1 MGMPAYYNP
10 YMGMPGPGMVPS
22 GIMPSTL
29 GPPNPLEAAAAHGF
43 SSPPQFRPPPVDPTR
58 AHSLGLPQSSPLSPT
73 SSTSHGPSR
82 AAAHRPTSNSAPI
95 VNRPPSEPGRP
106 LTTMPSSGTTL
117 RRPSSNSRPLP
128 PLTHPS
134 TPGGH
139 PVNNN
144 DNIKV
149 VVRVR
154 PMNERELFTSDA
166 TVVQVDE
173 QDPQQMQVLR
183 PSHDTQ
189 VAIYACLA
197 TQPKAIPYTL
207 ADLRLAL
214 QVIVPGPKGSV
225 MTRNFTFHGCLAP
238 NSKQS
243 DVLKICG
250 ITQLLN
256 AAMAGYHAT
265 IFAYGQTGS
274 GKTYTMSGHEDI
286 IDSDG
291 YAGDTDD
298 GIVTRSVMY
307 LFDQMQ
313 KANSGCKYTF
323 RASYCEIYNEALYD
337 LLKFTKQQL
346 QVRWDS
352 AKGFYVPELAVKECT
367 SVEDMLEKH
376 AGDMGMHCYKTLTLR
391 KGHADVP
398 ELAVKEYT
406 SVKVMLEVISRGMKH
421 RKMGS
426 HELNL
431 ESSRSHS
438 IMTVYIDAVTTSPE
452 DHDYGIPK
460 FGKVSFVDLAGSE
473 RLKDTKSAGEML
485 KETANINKSLF
496 TLGKV
501 ISALADMQGTN
512 MSSVHI
518 PYRDSKLTKL
528 LMDSLGGNAL
538 ALMIACCSPSSQH
551 VEETL
556 STLSYA
562 TRAKNIRNKPMV
574 ALDPQ
579 EAQIAA
585 LKRELFLLRQE
596 NVWLRDQIMP
606 GTQLPSG
613 MVTPLHGRTTAG
625 SRPLSSQSDTTG
637 SSHSVARPDFH
648 ALLPQGSP
656 MNSSRGNAEESA
668 SSSGA
673 SGPNPLPVSRSSKD
687 MADRVG
693 KPAAAAGVASPLD
706 QLPAGEMAR
715 KLAESQQMIARFSRE
730 NERLANQNEQLTGS
744 TQIVANDYKGALD
757 EVDWLRN
764 KLERL
769 ETSISAMAR
778 TAGAAPS
785 EGGAAGS
792 RPQSSGQAKEYRYDN
807 DIKGALTSLL
817 RTFSADD
824 GGSEASGKGDKI
836 AAVARDGADQ
846 RPVSATPSTLGGAPP
861 GRRRT
866 KQDVDL
872 EPGAVG
878 SEQGSEPHQPKVP
891 RTVIERPHAHL
902 KAAQES

>member
-1 MGMPAYYNP
+1 MRSNSRGGGAKQAGQGMYPAMSGVPAHLQVQQSSHSAPSMGMPAYYNP
-10 YMGMPGPGMVPS
+10 YMGMPGPGMVPI
-22 GIMPSTL
+22 GMMPSNL
-29 GPPNPLEAAAAHGF
+29 GPPNPSEAAAAHGF
-43 SSPPQFRPPPVDPTR
+43 SSPPQFRPPPVDATR
-58 AHSLGLPQSSPLSPT
+58 AHSLGAPQNSPLSPT

-82 AAAHRPTSNSAPI
+82 AAALRPTSNSAPT

-106 LTTMPSSGTTL
+106 LTTMPSSGNTL

-154 PMNERELFTSDA
+154 PMNEKEIFTSDA

-173 QDPQQMQVLR
+173 QDPQQM
-183 PSHDTQ
+183 
-189 VAIYACLA
+189 
-197 TQPKAIPYTL
+197 
-207 ADLRLAL
+207 

-313 KANSGCKYTF
+313 KATSGCKYTF

-352 AKGFYVPELAVKECT
+352 GKGFYVPELAVKECT
-367 SVEDMLEKH
+367 SVED
-376 AGDMGMHCYKTLTLR
+376 
-391 KGHADVP
+391 
-398 ELAVKEYT
+398 
-406 SVKVMLEVISRGMKH
+406 MLEVISRGMKH

-452 DHDYGIPK
+452 EHDYGIPK

-613 MVTPLHGRTTAG
+613 MVTPLHGRTTSG

-648 ALLPQGSP
+648 ALLPQSSAGNSP
-656 MNSSRGNAEESA
+656 RGNAEESA
-668 SSSGA
+668 SSSAA
-673 SGPNPLPVSRSSKD
+673 SGPNVLPVSRSSKD
-687 MADRVG
+687 MADHVG
-693 KPAAAAGVASPLD
+693 KAAAVD
-706 QLPAGEMAR
+706 QLPPGELAR

-744 TQIVANDYKGALD
+744 KQIVANDYKGALD

-778 TAGAAPS
+778 TAGGAPS
-785 EGGAAGS
+785 EGGAAGNG
-792 RPQSSGQAKEYRYDN
+792 PQSSGQAKEYRYDN

-824 GGSEASGKGDKI
+824 GDSETTSKGDKI

-866 KQDVDL
+866 KADVDL
-872 EPGAVG
+872 EAGAVG
-878 SEQGSEPHQPKVP
+878 RNADRRLEQCDLMHTNMDLEYNIAS
-891 RTVIERPHAHL
+891 
-902 KAAQES
+902 AQLVS

>member
-10 YMGMPGPGMVPS
+10 YMGMPGPGMLPI
-22 GIMPSTL
+22 GMMPSNL
-29 GPPNPLEAAAAHGF
+29 GPPNPSEAAAAHGF
-43 SSPPQFRPPPVDPTR
+43 SSPPQFRPPLVDATR
-58 AHSLGLPQSSPLSPT
+58 AHSLGPPQSSPLSPT

-82 AAAHRPTSNSAPI
+82 AATLRPTSNSAPV

-106 LTTMPSSGTTL
+106 LTTMPSSGSTL

-128 PLTHPS
+128 PLTQPS

-139 PVNNN
+139 PVNKN

-154 PMNERELFTSDA
+154 PMNEREIFTSDA

-173 QDPQQMQVLR
+173 QDPQQMQV
-183 PSHDTQ
+183 
-189 VAIYACLA
+189 
-197 TQPKAIPYTL
+197 
-207 ADLRLAL
+207 
-214 QVIVPGPKGSV
+214 IVPGLKGSV

-238 NSKQS
+238 TSKQS

-352 AKGFYVPELAVKECT
+352 GKGFYVPELAVKECT
-367 SVEDMLEKH
+367 SVED
-376 AGDMGMHCYKTLTLR
+376 
-391 KGHADVP
+391 
-398 ELAVKEYT
+398 
-406 SVKVMLEVISRGMKH
+406 MLEVISRGMKH

-648 ALLPQGSP
+648 ALLPQGSAVHSP
-656 MNSSRGNAEESA
+656 RGNAEESA
-668 SSSGA
+668 ASSAA
-673 SGPNPLPVSRSSKD
+673 SGLTVLPASRSSKD

-693 KPAAAAGVASPLD
+693 KPAAAAGSAAPLD
-706 QLPAGEMAR
+706 QLPAGELAR

-744 TQIVANDYKGALD
+744 KQIVANDYKGALD

-778 TAGAAPS
+778 TAGGAPS
-785 EGGAAGS
+785 EGGAAGTG
-792 RPQSSGQAKEYRYDN
+792 PQPSGQPGQAKDYRYDN

-824 GGSEASGKGDKI
+824 GDSETTSKGDKI

-861 GRRRT
+861 GRRQT
-866 KQDVDL
+866 KQDVGL
-872 EPGAVG
+872 EAGAVG
-878 SEQGSEPHQPKVP
+878 
-891 RTVIERPHAHL
+891 ERAG
-902 KAAQES
+902 Q